1 MTGATLAG
9 RPADGCAGPILTR
22 STAWAPR
29 TCWPCWR
36 SWSRWPPPCSR
47 TYRQSRCGSRCRS
60 SGPGMPG
67 KRRPRRG
74 RRPYPRLPEDAVG
87 LTVRFLGPQPALA
100 SVEFRAQEWRLIALS
115 RWLPVPGGLP
125 DPRDRVKWE
134 PVRIGGTVW
143 LVVRSHVVTGPPRD
157 VTLIADCVGL
167 DGLRWTVLLR
177 YQATGKEE

>member
-1 MTGATLAG
+1 MGASDVLAVLALVVSVASAVFSYLQAKSV
-9 RPADGCAGPILTR
+9 REQVQIERARHARETAPVLEVAAADPR
-22 STAWAPR
+22 SIA
-29 TCWPCWR
+29 
-36 SWSRWPPPCSR
+36 
-47 TYRQSRCGSRCRS
+47 
-60 SGPGMPG
+60 

-74 RRPYPRLPEDAVG
+74 RRPYPRLPEDAVV

-115 RWLPVPGGLP
+115 RWLPVPGGPP